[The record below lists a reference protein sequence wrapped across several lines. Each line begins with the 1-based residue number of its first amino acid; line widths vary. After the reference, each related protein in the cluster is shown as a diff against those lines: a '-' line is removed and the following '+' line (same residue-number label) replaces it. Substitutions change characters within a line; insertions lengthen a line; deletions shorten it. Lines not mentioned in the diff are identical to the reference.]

1 MPVPED
7 GLPPVAVHEKVTGG
21 VPPVDAAV
29 HTTAMP
35 TVPVAWQLIVTARL
49 LAAEL
54 MMMVADAVAVF
65 AFASVTVTLT
75 V

>member
-29 HTTAMP
+29 HATAIP
-35 TVPVAWQLIVTARL
+35 TVPVVGHVIDTAN
-49 LAAEL
+49 
-54 MMMVADAVAVF
+54 AVAWP
-65 AFASVTVTLT
+65 TV
-75 V
+75 